1 MELNESIDSLNS
13 QLVDLFGIH
22 TETGDPMF
30 QIVFSDVQFEMRK
43 GEYNDFTPSGIFIRT
58 VTEVRNAPKYQ
69 WIKGRWVLEQLCVVP
84 EINLP
89 ELPAS
94 KLSYEPLW
102 IFETQ
107 SGEYLPPRIDALKLI
122 INTMHAALGHSS
134 LKKYVDSEANT
145 TKEGRAAM
153 INELQAEMFGNE
165 TLVGDA
171 LAYKTGVIVPHP
183 MKES

>member
-1 MELNESIDSLNS
+1 MELTESIDSLNS

-30 QIVFSDVQFEMRK
+30 QIVFSDAQFEKRH

-58 VTEVRNAPKYQ
+58 VTEVREAPKYQ

-107 SGEYLPPRIDALKLI
+107 LGEYLPPRIDAAKLVI
-122 INTMHAALGHSS
+122 DTMYAALGKSS
-134 LKKYVDSEANT
+134 LANYVDSESET
-145 TKEGRAAM
+145 TKEGRAHM
-153 INELQAEMFGNE
+153 IDQLTQDLFGNE
-165 TLVGDA
+165 TSTGDA
-171 LAYKTGVIVPHP
+171 LAYKTGVTVPSNY
-183 MKES
+183 KVN